1 MLIILFECVK
11 LIVIS
16 RRYKKEQMAA
26 MQAEKEKIESERAE
40 NARMLLELQALK
52 AQLSGQQNATDS
64 ENDPQS
70 KNDTSPDV

>member
-1 MLIILFECVK
+1 
-11 LIVIS
+11 
-16 RRYKKEQMAA
+16 MAEV
-26 MQAEKEKIESERAE
+26 QTEKEKIESERAE
-40 NARMLLELQALK
+40 NARMLSELEALK